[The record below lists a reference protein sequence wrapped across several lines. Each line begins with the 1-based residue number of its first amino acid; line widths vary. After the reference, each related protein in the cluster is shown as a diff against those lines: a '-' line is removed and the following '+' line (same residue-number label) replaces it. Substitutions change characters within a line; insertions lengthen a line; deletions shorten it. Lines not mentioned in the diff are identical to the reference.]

1 MTIRI
6 KVNIMFP
13 THKLCGFSVSHSIWL
28 YIFPDSWVED
38 ITTCP
43 RVNCK
48 HWTWK
53 LTVSQLFVTPPL
65 SMPAPPWHLLSE
77 RAGCSASSRV
87 FEYHL
92 LTGHEPP
99 ATCCTLSHIGHNGRR
114 DVALS
119 GANVSV
125 SALSRL
131 CTARLS
137 EHHYGLQ
144 HGSTTS
150 AFCYWDTALQK
161 ESQTW
166 RSRKPGT
173 ETLMETG
180 HHLVCSTD
188 CTETTEKLLS
198 IKNQLNN
205 LAMKL

>member
-1 MTIRI
+1 MWFFCKSFNLAVHFSRQLSWRHNNLP
-6 KVNIMFP
+6 KS
-13 THKLCGFSVSHSIWL
+13 KLQTL
-28 YIFPDSWVED
+28 NVEVD
-38 ITTCP
+38 
-43 RVNCK
+43 R
-48 HWTWK
+48 
-53 LTVSQLFVTPPL
+53 VSQLFVTLPL

-87 FEYHL
+87 FEYHF
-92 LTGHEPP
+92 LTRHEPP

-125 SALSRL
+125 SALPRL

-166 RSRKPGT
+166 RSRKSGT
-173 ETLMETG
+173 ETLMETS

-198 IKNQLNN
+198 IKNHLNN

>member
-1 MTIRI
+1 MWFFCKSFNLAVHFSRQLSWRHNNLP
-6 KVNIMFP
+6 KS
-13 THKLCGFSVSHSIWL
+13 KLQTL
-28 YIFPDSWVED
+28 NVEVD
-38 ITTCP
+38 
-43 RVNCK
+43 R
-48 HWTWK
+48 
-53 LTVSQLFVTPPL
+53 VSQLFVTLPL

-87 FEYHL
+87 FEYHF
-92 LTGHEPP
+92 LTQHEPP

-125 SALSRL
+125 SALPRL

-173 ETLMETG
+173 ETLMETS

-198 IKNQLNN
+198 IKNHLNN